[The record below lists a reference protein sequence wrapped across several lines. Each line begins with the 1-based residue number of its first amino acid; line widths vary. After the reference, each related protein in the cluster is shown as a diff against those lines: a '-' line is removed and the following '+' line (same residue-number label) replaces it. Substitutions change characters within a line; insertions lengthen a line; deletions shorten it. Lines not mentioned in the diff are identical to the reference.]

1 MEESSNLD
9 KICALSCCKK
19 ALPESWRCRNHL
31 EELTMR
37 QAVGD
42 EAGKILALQGD
53 ILAKL
58 RSGALSVVHLERFLR
73 KEDPFD
79 VSLLFHFTT
88 WNRLF
93 REVFGL
99 DIPDL
104 GKTIIPEYRPGFSDV
119 IIVPADLALNR
130 VFLRLQEMHH
140 PGSYSGDIMD
150 KLVGL
155 LRRQAQTY
163 AVRCRDCILS
173 DSRFFGKNLGY
184 LLNHELSKPGR
195 ASMQLIEYLLYNM
208 YRVYYGQSYLDLQ
221 SHTVFLETQFTGGRY
236 CVADFYRRSQ
246 DLEVLPWPDTF
257 PADTGPR
264 EVLVA

>member
-1 MEESSNLD
+1 MKVAIGE
-9 KICALSCCKK
+9 
-19 ALPESWRCRNHL
+19 
-31 EELTMR
+31 
-37 QAVGD
+37 
-42 EAGKILALQGD
+42 EAGKILALQVD
-53 ILAKL
+53 LLAKL

-79 VSLLFHFTT
+79 VPLLFHFTT
-88 WNRLF
+88 WNRFL

-140 PGSYSGDIMD
+140 PGSYSGYITD
-150 KLVGL
+150 KLMQP

-163 AVRCRDCILS
+163 AVRCRDTVCPDS
-173 DSRFFGKNLGY
+173 KYYNSRFFADDYDLRM
-184 LLNHELSKPGR
+184 PGR
-195 ASMQLIEYLLYNM
+195 ASMMLIEYLLYNM

-221 SHTVFLETQFTGGRY
+221 SHTVFLETQFKDGGY
-236 CVADFYRRSQ
+236 CVADCYNRAQ
-246 DLEVLPWPDTF
+246 DLEVAPWLNSHPE
-257 PADTGPR
+257 DTGPR